1 MNTRDSVSNC
11 HAPNVDDVLSGKDSG
26 LPKRIIAGQPAYQDE
41 DATAASRRLF
51 GGRVIDMATQMCGGL
66 CVSNSHLAHAFG
78 GK

>member
-1 MNTRDSVSNC
+1 MNTRVSVSNC
-11 HAPNVDDVLSGKDSG
+11 HAPDVDDVLSGNNSG
-26 LPKRIIAGQPAYQDE
+26 LPKRIIAQQPAYQHE
-41 DATAASRRLF
+41 DPSDTSRRLF